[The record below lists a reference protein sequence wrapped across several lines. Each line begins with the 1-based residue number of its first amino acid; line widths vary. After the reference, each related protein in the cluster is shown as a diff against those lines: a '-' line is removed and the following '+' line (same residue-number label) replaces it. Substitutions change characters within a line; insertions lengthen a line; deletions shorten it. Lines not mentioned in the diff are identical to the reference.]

1 MNLISSDGVSRAH
14 LNAVQSPQP
23 WSHSLDIWQINS
35 RIYNDIK
42 FPAAFPSSLV
52 TTKMRYFSEC
62 WRESSEI
69 WASKKN
75 FSLKSIISM
84 IFTTP
89 FKSCLS
95 LTPTE
100 FIYFFFHENLLPW
113 TIKNI
118 SFSALLNIGFRLPDN
133 VIHIHN
139 FAPGFSKLIHK
150 KKTTRVKNLPTCKGF
165 LDHFKFIQLVAVLVG
180 DCHEIFLSQVI
191 WFF

>member
-1 MNLISSDGVSRAH
+1 MCRAPVRFSSFKFRVLMNLISSDGVSRAH

-100 FIYFFFHENLLPW
+100 FIYFFFMKIYCPEQLKTFHSPR
-113 TIKNI
+113 
-118 SFSALLNIGFRLPDN
+118 FSIGILCCLTMWFTFIILRRAFLNWFT
-133 VIHIHN
+133 
-139 FAPGFSKLIHK
+139 K
-150 KKTTRVKNLPTCKGF
+150 KRRR
-165 LDHFKFIQLVAVLVG
+165 
-180 DCHEIFLSQVI
+180 E
-191 WFF
+191 